1 MYVPMYNRYRSLNIL
16 INETLFKQSHRNIY
30 RKGEIHMTA
39 KKCSCSWNKN
49 EHAKKQEFKQP
60 SCIRK
65 LLSLIDARSKT
76 HNIKFDA
83 ICQRHQRKWGKSS
96 YTEIR
101 V

>member
-49 EHAKKQEFKQP
+49 EHAKK
-60 SCIRK
+60 
-65 LLSLIDARSKT
+65 T
-76 HNIKFDA
+76 
-83 ICQRHQRKWGKSS
+83 G
-96 YTEIR
+96 